1 MSAAVI
7 EAIGPVDREADPTP
21 VSPEVT
27 ETLHGF
33 GDGLVGTIT
42 RPLGRTPRST
52 ALVLL
57 NAGLVHRMGPFRLY
71 VQMAR
76 RLAAQGY
83 VVLRFDQSGLG
94 DSTLSSRVSDN
105 RKRDEVAAALDLVAR
120 ETGVTRFVLGGLC
133 SGADDAFNL
142 APLEP
147 RVAGLLLMDGVGYPT
162 RGHRIRHYL
171 PRLFSPLR
179 VLRFL
184 RRRLGNAPAETLVV
198 GNDDLRD
205 FPSRAEATRRLAS
218 LDERGVSTLLLY
230 TGGVASYYNHR
241 RQARECFGKVM
252 RSPRMATEYWP
263 ECDHTFYVRAHRE
276 KLFAKLADWMS
287 SRFPD

>member
-1 MSAAVI
+1 MSAAVSHPI
-7 EAIGPVDREADPTP
+7 EPVG
-21 VSPEVT
+21 PEVDPSPVAPDMA
-27 ETLHGF
+27 ETLHHF
-33 GDGLVGTIT
+33 GDGLVGTIS
-42 RPLGRTPRST
+42 RPLGRPPRRT

-94 DSTLSSRVSDN
+94 DSTLSPRVSDN
-105 RKRDEVAAALDLVAR
+105 RKRDEVAAALDLVAH

-133 SGADDAFNL
+133 SGADDAFRL
-142 APLEP
+142 APIEP
-147 RVAGLLLMDGVGYPT
+147 RVDGLLLMDGVGYPT

-171 PRLFSPLR
+171 PRLLNPLR

-184 RRRLGNAPAETLVV
+184 RRRLHKAPAHDVV
-198 GNDDLRD
+198 LGNDDLRD
-205 FPSRAEATRRLAS
+205 FPSRAEAVRRLAS

-276 KLFAKLADWMS
+276 KLFARLVDWMGG
-287 SRFPD
+287 RFPD

>member
-1 MSAAVI
+1 MSAAVSQAI
-7 EAIGPVDREADPTP
+7 EPAGPDAGPSP
-21 VSPEVT
+21 VSPDMA
-27 ETLHGF
+27 ETLHSF
-33 GDGLVGTIT
+33 GDGLVGTLV
-42 RPLGRTPRST
+42 RPLGRRPRRT

-94 DSTLSSRVSDN
+94 DSTLSARVSDN

-147 RVAGLLLMDGVGYPT
+147 RVAGLLLMDGMGYRT

-171 PRLFSPLR
+171 PRLLNPLR

-184 RRRLGNAPAETLVV
+184 YRRLRNAPADALVV

-263 ECDHTFYVRAHRE
+263 QCDHTFYVREHRE
-276 KLFAKLADWMS
+276 KLFAKLVDWMGT
-287 SRFPD
+287 RFPD

>member
-1 MSAAVI
+1 MSAAAI
-7 EAIGPVDREADPTP
+7 EMIEPVDREADS
-21 VSPEVT
+21 SPARPDTT
-27 ETLHGF
+27 ETLHSF

-42 RPLGRTPRST
+42 RPLGRTPRRT

-57 NAGLVHRMGPFRLY
+57 NAGLAHRMGPFRLY

-76 RLAAQGY
+76 LLAAQGY

-94 DSTLSSRVSDN
+94 DSMLSSRASES

-120 ETGVTRFVLGGLC
+120 ETGVTRFVLSGLC

-147 RVAGLLLMDGVGYPT
+147 RVAGLLLMDGVGYRT

-171 PRLFSPLR
+171 PRLLNPLR
-179 VLRFL
+179 VLRYL
-184 RRRLGNAPAETLVV
+184 RRRLRSAQAQELAV

-230 TGGVASYYNHR
+230 TGGVANYHNHR

-252 RSPRMATEYWP
+252 RSPRIATEYWP
-263 ECDHTFYVRAHRE
+263 ECDHTFYVREHRA
-276 KLFAKLADWMS
+276 KLFARLVEWMCT
-287 SRFPD
+287 RFPD

>member
-7 EAIGPVDREADPTP
+7 QAIEPVGREAEPAP
-21 VSPEVT
+21 IELEMA

-33 GDGLVGTIT
+33 GEGLVGTIS
-42 RPLGRTPRST
+42 RPLGRTPRGT

-57 NAGLVHRMGPFRLY
+57 NAGLVHRAGPYRLY
-71 VQMAR
+71 VQLAR
-76 RLAAQGY
+76 HLAALGY

-94 DSTLSSRVSDN
+94 DSLLSPGVSDN

-147 RVAGLLLMDGVGYPT
+147 RVAGLMLLDGVGYPT
-162 RGHRIRHYL
+162 RGYRMRHYL
-171 PRLFSPLR
+171 PRLLSPLR

-184 RRRLGNAPAETLVV
+184 RRHLRRAPAGDEVAGT
-198 GNDDLRD
+198 DDLRD
-205 FPSRAEATRRLAS
+205 FPSRAEATRRLLS
-218 LDERGVSTLLLY
+218 LDERGVDTLLLY
-230 TGGVASYYNHR
+230 TGGVAYYHNHR

-263 ECDHTFYVRAHRE
+263 ECDHTFYVRQHRE
-276 KLFAKLADWMS
+276 KLFACLLGWMTT
-287 SRFPD
+287 RFPD